1 MLETK
6 RAHVG
11 YNKGDQR
18 DPDDQAGVK
27 SCYAC
32 IADVHLQRR

>member
-27 SCYAC
+27 RCL
-32 IADVHLQRR
+32 VVVG